1 MTTNSG
7 AEPIQSPEPDRRT
20 VISWALYDWAN
31 SAFALTVITAFF
43 PLFLKQYWSAGTDAT
58 ASTLQLGLAN
68 SAASI
73 VVALV
78 APALGAIADRGS
90 SKKLY
95 LAAFTAL
102 AVVATVALALVGRGD
117 WPLAVAM
124 FVVAS
129 IGFSAANIFYDAL
142 IVSVAQGKHLHYV
155 SGLGYGLGYLGGGL
169 LFALNVAMTLWPQRF
184 GLADST
190 QAVRVSFVMVGAWW
204 VVFSIPILVFVR
216 EPSGAFT
223 RSARRAVREGLRQF
237 AATFRHVRDLRAVW
251 LFLLAYWLYIDG
263 VYTIARMALDYGMAL
278 GFDPKSL
285 IMALLI
291 TQFVGF
297 PAAIAFGYAGERF
310 GAKPAIFVSI
320 ATYAGVTI
328 CSYAMTEVWEFYALA
343 TVIGLVQGAVQSLS
357 RSFYARIIPTAQAGE
372 FFGFYNM
379 AGKFATVL
387 GPLLMGITASLTGS
401 SRIAILTILILFL
414 VGAALLCL
422 VRERDDPP
430 LPNCNG

>member
-1 MTTNSG
+1 MTTMTG
-7 AEPIQSPEPDRRT
+7 AEPIQSPEPDRKG

-31 SAFALTVITAFF
+31 SAFALTVISAFF

-78 APALGAIADRGS
+78 APVLGAIADRGS
-90 SKKLY
+90 SKKGY

-102 AVVATVALALVGRGD
+102 AVVSTAALALVGRGD
-117 WPLAVAM
+117 WPMAVAM

-155 SGLGYGLGYLGGGL
+155 SALGFGLGYLGGGL
-169 LFALNVAMTLWPQRF
+169 LFAVNIAMTLWPDRF

-190 QAVRVSFVMVGAWW
+190 QAVRVSFVMVAAWW
-204 VVFSIPILVFVR
+204 IVFSIPLLVFVR
-216 EPSGAFT
+216 EPSGAST
-223 RSARRAVREGLRQF
+223 RSAGRAVREGLRQF
-237 AATFRHVRDLRAVW
+237 AATFRHVRELRTVW

-285 IMALLI
+285 IVALLI

-297 PAAIAFGYAGERF
+297 PAALAFGYAGERF
-310 GAKPAIFVSI
+310 GAKPAIFVSV
-320 ATYAGVTI
+320 ATYAGVTV
-328 CSYAMTEVWEFYALA
+328 CSYAMTQLWEFYALA

-357 RSFYARIIPTAQAGE
+357 RSFYARIIPPAQAGE

-401 SRIAILTILILFL
+401 SRVAILTILILFI
-414 VGAALLCL
+414 VGAALLYV
-422 VRERDDPP
+422 VREGEDSFLSDR
-430 LPNCNG
+430 NG

>member
-1 MTTNSG
+1 MSTITG
-7 AEPIQSPEPDRRT
+7 AEPTQAPEPDRKA

-31 SAFALTVITAFF
+31 SAFALTVISAFF

-78 APALGAIADRGS
+78 APVLGAIADRGS
-90 SKKLY
+90 SKKTY

-102 AVVATVALALVGRGD
+102 AVVATAALALVGRGD
-117 WPLAVAM
+117 WPMAVAM

-155 SGLGYGLGYLGGGL
+155 SALGFGLGYLGGGV
-169 LFALNVAMTLWPQRF
+169 LFAVNVAMTLWPQRF

-190 QAVRVSFVMVGAWW
+190 QAVRVSFLMVAAWW
-204 VVFSIPILVFVR
+204 VLFSVPLQVFVTEGR
-216 EPSGAFT
+216 SPSS
-223 RSARRAVREGLRQF
+223 RSARRAVLEGMRQF
-237 AATFRHVRDLRAVW
+237 ATTFRQLRDLRTVW

-263 VYTIARMALDYGMAL
+263 VYTIARMAVDYGMAL

-285 IMALLI
+285 IVALLI

-297 PAAIAFGYAGERF
+297 PASIAFGYAGERF
-310 GAKPAIFVSI
+310 GAKPAIFLSI
-320 ATYAGVTI
+320 ATYAGVTV
-328 CSYAMTEVWEFYALA
+328 CSYAMTELWQFYALA
-343 TVIGLVQGAVQSLS
+343 TVIGLVQGAAQSLS
-357 RSFYARIIPTAQAGE
+357 RSFYARIIPPAQAGE

-387 GPLLMGITASLTGS
+387 GPLLMGLTAALTGN
-401 SRIAILTILILFL
+401 SRVAILTILMLFII
-414 VGAALLCL
+414 GAALLCL
-422 VRERDDPP
+422 VREGENPP
-430 LPNCNG
+430 LPNRNG